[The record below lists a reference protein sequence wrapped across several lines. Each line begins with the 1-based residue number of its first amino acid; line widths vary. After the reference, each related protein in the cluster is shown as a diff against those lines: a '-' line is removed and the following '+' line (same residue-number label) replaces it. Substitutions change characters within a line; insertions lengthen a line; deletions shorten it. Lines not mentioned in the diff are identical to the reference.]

1 MTAIEQL
8 FGTNTT
14 APQTRKTDQLGQE
27 DFLKLLV
34 AQMKNQDPS
43 NPVENGEFLG
53 QIAQFSMVSGI
64 DELGTSFD
72 GIASSLFATQAMQAS
87 QLVGKDV
94 LVESDTATLAG
105 GGSVSGVIGLS
116 DPARN
121 VTLRVHDITGS
132 LVRSVSLG
140 NMGAGSNKFSWN
152 GLDQSGNAAPAGDYI
167 VLAEG
172 LVNGNLQGL
181 PLQIFSKVESIS
193 VDRGNTSVSVSLAGN
208 KTAGISQIREFK

>member
-1 MTAIEQL
+1 MTAIQQL
-8 FGTNTT
+8 FGTNTA

-64 DELGTSFD
+64 DDLGTSFD
-72 GIASSLFATQAMQAS
+72 GIASSLFSTQAMQAS

-94 LVESDTATLAG
+94 LVESDTATLTSG
-105 GGSVSGVIGLS
+105 GAVSGVIGLS
-116 DPARN
+116 EPARN
-121 VTLRVHDITGS
+121 VTLRIHDMTGS
-132 LVRSVSLG
+132 LVRTISLG
-140 NMGAGSNKFSWN
+140 SLGAGSNKFGWD
-152 GLDQSGNAAPAGDYI
+152 GIDLAGNAAPKGDYM

-172 LVNGNLQGL
+172 LVNGTLQGL
-181 PLQIFSKVESIS
+181 PLQVFSRVESIA
-193 VDRGNTSVSVSLAGN
+193 VDRANNSVAVSLAGN
-208 KTAGISQIREFK
+208 KTTGISQIREFK

>member
-1 MTAIEQL
+1 MTAIEQI
-8 FGTNTT
+8 FGSNTT
-14 APQTRKTDQLGQE
+14 APQTKKTDQLGQA

-64 DELGTSFD
+64 DDLGASFD
-72 GIASSLFATQAMQAS
+72 GIASSLFSTQAMQAS

-94 LVESDTATLAG
+94 LVESDTATLAS
-105 GGSVSGVIGLS
+105 GGSVSGVIGLA

-121 VTLRVHDITGS
+121 VTLRVHDMTGS
-132 LVRSVSLG
+132 LVKSISLG
-140 NMGAGSNKFSWN
+140 NMSAGANKFGWN
-152 GLDQSGNAAPAGDYI
+152 GIDQAGKAAPAGDYI

-172 LVNGNLQGL
+172 LVNGTLQAL
-181 PLQIFSKVESIS
+181 PLQVFSRVESIS